1 MSRDALR
8 LLHIRDAI
16 RRIRSY
22 VTDRGQLDE
31 PLIQDAVVR
40 NLEII
45 GEAVKA
51 LSNETR
57 QSESR
62 IPWSSIAGMRDRLV
76 HQYFSVDLDLVWD
89 VITSHLGALE
99 AAVDDLLQRDAT

>member
-1 MSRDALR
+1 MSRDTLR

-22 VTDRGQLDE
+22 VTDRSQLDE

-51 LSNETR
+51 LSDETR
-57 QSESR
+57 RSEPSSR
-62 IPWSSIAGMRDRLV
+62 AGVPVSAGPHFERSPKRLRESLA
-76 HQYFSVDLDLVWD
+76 Q
-89 VITSHLGALE
+89 IRALE
-99 AAVDDLLQRDAT
+99 PTSRLSWSGI